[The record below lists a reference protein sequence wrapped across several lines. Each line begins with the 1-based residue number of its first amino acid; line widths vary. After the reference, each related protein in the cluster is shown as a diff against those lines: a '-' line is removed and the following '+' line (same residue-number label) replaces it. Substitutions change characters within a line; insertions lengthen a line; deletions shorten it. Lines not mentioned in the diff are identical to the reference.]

1 MTSVPGVSGRS
12 VGRWNCCWLPVGRLA
27 ITVRADAEAREV
39 IVLIG
44 WLSRSDDAELDARG
58 PRLLS
63 ILVDGLRAQP

>member
-1 MTSVPGVSGRS
+1 MTSLPGVSARS

-27 ITVRADAEAREV
+27 TVRADAEAREV

-44 WLSRSDDAELDARG
+44 WLSRPDDAELDARG

-63 ILVDGLRAQP
+63 ILVGGLRAQP